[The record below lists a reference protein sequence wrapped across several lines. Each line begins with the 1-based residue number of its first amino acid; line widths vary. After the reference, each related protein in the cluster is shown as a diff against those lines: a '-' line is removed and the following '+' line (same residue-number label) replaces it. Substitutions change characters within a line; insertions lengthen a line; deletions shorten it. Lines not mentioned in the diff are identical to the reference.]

1 MPVTAWRLENVEA
14 RHREE
19 PRAYSIPRLE
29 ERRALVPGQLVKLV
43 FVVDPPIGEFD
54 GERMWVEVLE
64 GAGGRFVGA
73 LDNDP
78 ELVGGLER
86 GDRVPFSVEHVAAI
100 FVEPGWID
108 PTAPAIVSRRVIEDD
123 AWPGR
128 LVQQGPTAA
137 YSGWQI
143 FVGDEPPNYLAQA
156 DNAWLCPLGE
166 LVERFPVLDSV
177 LGEDAPG
184 EWRWDADAAEYRRV

>member
-1 MPVTAWRLENVEA
+1 
-14 RHREE
+14 
-19 PRAYSIPRLE
+19 
-29 ERRALVPGQLVKLV
+29 LVKLV
-43 FVVDPPIGEFD
+43 FVVDPPVGEFE

-64 GAGGRFVGA
+64 ADGGGFVGA

-108 PTAPAIVSRRVIEDD
+108 PEAPAIVSRRVLEGDV
-123 AWPGR
+123 WPGR
-128 LVQQGPTAA
+128 LVQEGPANG

-143 FVGDEPPNYLAQA
+143 FAGDEPLDYLAEA
-156 DNAWLCPLGE
+156 DNACLCPLGE
-166 LVERFPVLDSV
+166 LLEQFPVLDSV
-177 LGEDAPG
+177 LGEDAPA
-184 EWRWDADAAEYRRV
+184 EWRWDGDAVEYRRL